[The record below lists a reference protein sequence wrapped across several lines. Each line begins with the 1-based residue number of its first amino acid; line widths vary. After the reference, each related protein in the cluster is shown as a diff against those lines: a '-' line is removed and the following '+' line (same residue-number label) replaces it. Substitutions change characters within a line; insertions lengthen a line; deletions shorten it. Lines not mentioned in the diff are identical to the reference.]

1 MVISALNSRSISI
14 GYVCSTCARC
24 LRQTSA
30 NKRTTRRN
38 LTTTIHNA
46 LAYRWDTLAPSPSQ
60 LLYAD
65 TFFLARPP
73 RLLWSAA
80 KFRTIGFGSLPE
92 VAFLGRSNV
101 GKSSLLNAVL
111 QRKISYTSS
120 KPGRTRTMNAFGV
133 GGEDGRG
140 NEARL
145 VVLDMP
151 GYGKGSREE
160 WGREIMKYLVGR
172 RELRRAFLLVDAE
185 HGVKRSDEQLL
196 AMLRQNA
203 IPHQILLSKVD
214 KILLPGSKF
223 PSENALAHNYSKLKR
238 IFEKIRDTVQ
248 PEARDGPPALGEILT
263 CSAEK
268 SIGRGIKL
276 GINGIRWAI
285 LSAVGLENPHSAP
298 PKIEVREEQSQSLD
312 NP

>member
-1 MVISALNSRSISI
+1 MGEGDYEV
-14 GYVCSTCARC
+14 
-24 LRQTSA
+24 
-30 NKRTTRRN
+30 
-38 LTTTIHNA
+38 
-46 LAYRWDTLAPSPSQ
+46 
-60 LLYAD
+60 
-65 TFFLARPP
+65 
-73 RLLWSAA
+73 
-80 KFRTIGFGSLPE
+80 FGWE
-92 VAFLGRSNV
+92 EGV
-101 GKSSLLNAVL
+101 
-111 QRKISYTSS
+111 SYC
-120 KPGRTRTMNAFGV
+120 FC
-133 GGEDGRG
+133 
-140 NEARL
+140 
-145 VVLDMP
+145 VVL
-151 GYGKGSREE
+151 GVTGGTLTAIS
-160 WGREIMKYLVGR
+160 GR
-172 RELRRAFLLVDAE
+172 LRRAFLLVDAE